1 MAKKHQHAVWVVTTK
16 SFEDGSKKTEFSPR
30 MGYAKEQ
37 AYLRAHGLIKENT
50 MPLKYN
56 PDTGIPSYVPD
67 LGEELEEGVTPE
79 PKVIHSKAD
88 VFRGDK
94 KLTAE
99 QYEKLRGNED
109 EHLGTVNI
117 STEHADKLLA
127 DALKSAKPAKLDK
140 DVATDEEVN
149 HLERLANEHEV
160 QNWPMLLRLINR
172 LRRAES

>member
-1 MAKKHQHAVWVVTTK
+1 
-16 SFEDGSKKTEFSPR
+16 
-30 MGYAKEQ
+30 
-37 AYLRAHGLIKENT
+37 

-56 PDTGIPSYVPD
+56 PDTGIPSYIPD
-67 LGEELEEGVTPE
+67 LGEELEEGVTPA
-79 PKVIHSKAD
+79 PKEITSKAD

-94 KLTAE
+94 KLTQE
-99 QYEKLRGNED
+99 QYHALRDAKIPIDNTMGAAE
-109 EHLGTVNI
+109 
-117 STEHADKLLA
+117 ADKLLA

-172 LRRAES
+172 LRKSES